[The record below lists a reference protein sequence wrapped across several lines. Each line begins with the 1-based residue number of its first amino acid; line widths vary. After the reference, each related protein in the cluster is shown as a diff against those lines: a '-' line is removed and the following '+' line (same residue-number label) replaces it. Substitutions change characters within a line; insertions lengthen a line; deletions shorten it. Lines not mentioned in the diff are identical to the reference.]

1 MKTVKSLK
9 QALLQAEMQAEMPPR
24 ALKKQLS
31 DEQYQSCFRDL
42 MKGSESITYRDFI
55 IPRLSELIEPFTRSY
70 DSISVLEI
78 GPGPESI
85 LGHLPNHHRSK
96 IGKYVAFEPNK
107 LFAACLKD
115 WLCNGEGGLSP
126 FPNWLCR
133 PIVHQAKFAPS
144 AEGISAT
151 SNSDQTSEK
160 FHIVLFCHSMYRM
173 QPKAEFIRR
182 AVQFLVDLP
191 EKGMVIVFHR
201 DEQWDLAGLFCH
213 EQATY
218 PTGTISVKNCD
229 EDLNK
234 FSSFI
239 VGFTWQDN
247 DERHRMQSQWQ
258 QICRKLGHR
267 EMLPNQLVFSSPA
280 MLATFSQ
287 LSVSYSSPPPGVPSW
302 TVQRPLKNREVRGIK
317 PPLVFRPTTIEHVA
331 QCVRWAIKNGFSATV
346 IGGGHSGH
354 CVRPNVVAI
363 DMGEFNEVH
372 ITSDWTLENSH
383 ESGSLII
390 AGAGCKAGEVISEA
404 RVKGLT
410 VPLGSRPSVGAGLWL
425 QGGIGNLTRLHG
437 LACDAIVGA
446 VMVSVD
452 SGQILF
458 VGNVPSRYR
467 PAGATRSQNEEDLLW
482 AIKGAGSNFGII
494 VSVIFRGFLVPTYF
508 VKKWIISM
516 EDGKEAI
523 SKLDGYAK
531 QFTEELPRSLSASLY
546 LYLEAEH
553 LSLGVT
559 IIETL
564 TNNGKSENSCS
575 DKIGAILGPTVSI
588 ETVDSLQIFDIE
600 MYMSTIGGGH
610 KKGKTSS
617 FKRCVFLRKF
627 HTSAACEALVSGVQ
641 NRPTP
646 LCYVH
651 LVQGGGAVQ
660 DLAPSA
666 TAFGCRGWT
675 YACVITG
682 VWPREA
688 DQTELPQAVIEW
700 TYRVTAALLPFSDGV
715 YSADLGPDP
724 RDTMLALRSFGS
736 NLPRLAYLK
745 HKFDPLNLLAH
756 TCPIQKPWT
765 GPRLIILVSGHSCAG
780 KDYCADVWKAVLAA
794 DNASTISIRKVSISD
809 KTKKDYALA
818 CGANWRRLVEDRV
831 YKEQHRADL
840 TKFFEFQVWRR
851 PQLPEEHFLE
861 AVKDSVNVDVLII
874 TGMRDRSL
882 LPTLSPLVPGSRL
895 LDIRVTRSK
904 DDPFD
909 TRAASERTPRCAES
923 VHAKETSIHSC
934 PSLVFEND
942 LRGISKARQF
952 AQDSIRPL
960 LSQDLLKL
968 AAMIPSV
975 SNFPHFGIDFQ
986 HVLHISQCPEGL
998 SLCTSLMEA
1007 QFAGSWSQVHSIICC
1022 EVGSLVFASSLA
1034 SSVKIPLVLIRQAGK
1049 LPPPVVSVK
1058 KPKSHIS
1065 SCDLEESRLEMDP
1078 RLVSSNAPVVI
1089 VDDVLA
1095 TGKTLCATIELLR
1108 KAHVP
1113 TENISVIVIAEFPIH
1128 RGREMLHQRE
1138 YGDIRV
1144 QSLLYFEGA

>member
-1 MKTVKSLK
+1 MITVKSLK
-9 QALLQAEMQAEMPPR
+9 QALLQAEMPPH

-31 DEQYQSCFRDL
+31 DEQYQSCFGDL
-42 MKGSESITYRDFI
+42 MKGSESMTYRDFI
-55 IPRLSELIEPFTRSY
+55 IPHLSKLIEPLTRSY

-85 LGHLPNHHRSK
+85 LGRLPYHHRRK
-96 IGKYVAFEPNK
+96 IGRYVAFEPNK
-107 LFAACLKD
+107 SFAACLQD
-115 WLCNGEGGLSP
+115 WVCNGDGGLSP
-126 FPNWLCR
+126 FPNRLCR
-133 PIVHQAKFAPS
+133 PTIHQSKLCTS
-144 AEGISAT
+144 AEGICAT
-151 SNSDQTSEK
+151 INSDQTGGK
-160 FHIVLFCHSMYRM
+160 FHVVLFCHSMYGM

-182 AVQFLVDLP
+182 AVDFLVNLP

-201 DEQWDLAGLFCH
+201 DEQWDLAGLVCH

-218 PTGTISVKNCD
+218 PTSTMSVRDCD

-247 DERHRMQSQWQ
+247 ENRNCMQSQWQ
-258 QICRKLGHR
+258 EICRELGHR

-280 MLATFSQ
+280 MFATFSK
-287 LSVSYSSPPPGVPSW
+287 LSVSYSSPAPEVPLW
-302 TVQRPLKNREVRGIK
+302 TVRRPLKNREARGIK
-317 PPLVFRPTTIEHVA
+317 PALVFRPTTIEHVA
-331 QCVRWAIKNGFSATV
+331 QCVRWAIENGFSATV

-354 CVRPNVVAI
+354 CVRSNVVAI
-363 DMGEFNEVH
+363 DMGELNEVY
-372 ITSDWTLENSH
+372 ITSDWKSESSQ

-390 AGAGCKAGEVISEA
+390 AGAGCKAGEVVSKA
-404 RVKGLT
+404 REEGLT

-425 QGGIGNLTRLHG
+425 QGGIGHLTRLHG

-446 VMVSVD
+446 VIVSVD
-452 SGQILF
+452 SGQMLF

-467 PAGATRSQNEEDLLW
+467 PAGATRSENEQDLLW
-482 AIKGAGSNFGII
+482 AIKGAGSNFGIV
-494 VSVIFRGFLVPTYF
+494 VSVVFRGFSAPTYF
-508 VKKWIISM
+508 VKKWILSM

-523 SKLDGYAK
+523 SKLDEYANR
-531 QFTEELPRSLSASLY
+531 FTEKLPRSLSAGLY
-546 LYLEAEH
+546 LYQEAEH
-553 LSLGVT
+553 LYLGVT
-559 IIETL
+559 IIETSI
-564 TNNGKSENSCS
+564 NDVRSENSCS
-575 DKIGAILGPTVSI
+575 DSIEGILGPTVSI
-588 ETVDSLQIFDIE
+588 ETVEGLQIFEIE

-627 HTSAACEALVSGVQ
+627 HTSAASEILVSAIQ
-641 NRPTP
+641 HRPTP

-666 TAFGCRGWT
+666 TAFGCRDWA

-688 DQTELPQAVIEW
+688 DETELPQAVVEW
-700 TYRVTAALLPFSDGV
+700 TYRVTAALLPFADGV

-724 RDTMLALRSFGS
+724 RDKMLALRSFGS
-736 NLPRLAYLK
+736 NLPRLTYLR
-745 HKFDPLNLLAH
+745 HKFNPHNLLAH

-765 GPRLIILVSGHSCAG
+765 GPRLIILVSGKSCAG

-794 DNASTISIRKVSISD
+794 DDDPTISIRKVSISD
-809 KTKKDYALA
+809 KTKQDYALSI
-818 CGANWRRLVEDRV
+818 GADWRRLIEDRV
-831 YKEQHRADL
+831 YKEHYRADL
-840 TKFFEFQVWRR
+840 TRFFEFQVWRR

-861 AVKDSVNVDVLII
+861 VVKDAVNVDVLFI
-874 TGMRDRSL
+874 TGMRDRFL

-895 LDIRVTRSK
+895 LDIRVTRSE
-904 DDPFD
+904 DNLFD

-923 VHAKETSIHSC
+923 FPAKETLFHSS
-934 PSLVFEND
+934 PSLVFKND
-942 LRGISKARQF
+942 SRGACKARQF

-960 LSQDLLKL
+960 LSQDLQKL

-975 SNFPHFGIDFQ
+975 SNFPQFGIEFQ
-986 HVLHISQCPEGL
+986 HVLHISQCPGGL

-1007 QFAGSWSQVHSIICC
+1007 HFADNWSQVHSIICC

-1034 SSVKIPLVLIRQAGK
+1034 SSVKVPLVLIRQAGK

-1065 SCDLEESRLEMDP
+1065 SCDLQESRLEMDP
-1078 RLVSSNAPVVI
+1078 RLVSSNAPVVV

-1095 TGKTLCATIELLR
+1095 TGKTLCATIELLQ

-1113 TENISVIVIAEFPIH
+1113 AQNISVIVIAEFPIH
-1128 RGREMLHQRE
+1128 RGREMLHQHG